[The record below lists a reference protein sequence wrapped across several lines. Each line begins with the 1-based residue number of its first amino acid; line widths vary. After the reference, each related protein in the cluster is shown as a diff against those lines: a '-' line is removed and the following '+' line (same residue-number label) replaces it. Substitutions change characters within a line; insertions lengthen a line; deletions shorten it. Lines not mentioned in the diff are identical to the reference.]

1 MYYIY
6 GISWPSTYSL
16 STLWYFWWP
25 LPIFSFSVSDFCF
38 SFSFQLS
45 VYIFRF
51 LHFHLPY
58 ISKLPPEAVEKDLF
72 NVHPM
77 KKMNKQPPTC
87 GWSVWYYSIP
97 IVPASEAY
105 PPTLCPSFVYKL
117 VFVLRSDQH
126 AYIYPNLVCWSSW
139 LRHVRVQASTSIIIT
154 SIKNNWIK
162 FKDEV
167 GMAIPKS
174 IQTRFVGIRDNH
186 NHYTSLRL
194 LFE

>member
-97 IVPASEAY
+97 IVPHEWSLEYVNLETSQATKEIIVCGR
-105 PPTLCPSFVYKL
+105 LG
-117 VFVLRSDQH
+117 LRSYMKHKFQKK
-126 AYIYPNLVCWSSW
+126 
-139 LRHVRVQASTSIIIT
+139 IIQERT
-154 SIKNNWIK
+154 
-162 FKDEV
+162 
-167 GMAIPKS
+167 GH
-174 IQTRFVGIRDNH
+174 R
-186 NHYTSLRL
+186 SL
-194 LFE
+194 